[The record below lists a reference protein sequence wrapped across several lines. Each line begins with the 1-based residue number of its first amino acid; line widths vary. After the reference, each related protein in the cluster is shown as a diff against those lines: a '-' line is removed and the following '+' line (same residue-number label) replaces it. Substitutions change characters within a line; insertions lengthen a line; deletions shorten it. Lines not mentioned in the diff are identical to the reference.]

1 MSGIDDCWVDV
12 YIGVW
17 RRVGYD
23 VFIFG
28 DFCGCY
34 GYDCVGDVVIVVIWD
49 IVVCCCDWDCFL
61 ICDKVWNDFDFE
73 IVYGVELS
81 FGEMFYI
88 GMCELN
94 IVF

>member
-1 MSGIDDCWVDV
+1 MGGIDDCRVDV

-34 GYDCVGDVVIVVIWD
+34 GYDCVGDVVIVVIWY
-49 IVVCCCDWDCFL
+49 IVVCCCDRDCFL
-61 ICDKVWNDFDFE
+61 VSDKVGDDFDFK
-73 IVYGVELS
+73 IVDGFKLC
-81 FGEMFYI
+81 FCEMFYI
-88 GMCELN
+88 SVGKLN